1 MTAAEIRERTDAP
14 PGTHRYFT
22 DAPLDVP
29 LYPHSRRFSV
39 GLAPTASARRA
50 AVARLDRRAS

>member
-1 MTAAEIRERTDAP
+1 MTPIARPEER
-14 PGTHRYFT
+14 T

-50 AVARLDRRAS
+50 AVARLDRTGR

>member
-1 MTAAEIRERTDAP
+1 MTTTNGPEER
-14 PGTHRYFT
+14 R

-29 LYPHSRRFSV
+29 LYPHSRRLSV

-50 AVARLDRRAS
+50 AVARLDRTGR

>member
-1 MTAAEIRERTDAP
+1 MTATDN
-14 PGTHRYFT
+14 TEDRR